1 VGDGLT
7 PPVRQRIV
15 AGSPSLLPQEDLVV
29 RTNTTLQVCLC
40 ASLVWLAACGKSKEP
55 TKEQPP
61 SKEPAKTVQEPP
73 KEPPKEAAKDQ
84 VEVFSWWTGAGEQ
97 EGLDAMIADFKTKNP
112 TIEFINAAVS
122 GGAGT
127 NAKAILAN
135 RLQAGNPPDSY
146 QRHAGL
152 ELADDIKAG
161 KVEDLTKL
169 YEAQGWKDKL
179 PKGLLEAITIDG
191 KIYSVPVNIHRA
203 NLIWFVPKTLQS
215 LGIAGPPKTWK
226 EFLTQAAAIKAKGK
240 TALAIGPQW
249 TQKHLLETVLLGE
262 LGTDKYTGLWNGK
275 TDWKSAEVTAAIDTF
290 NKVLAASDIKSS
302 AADWQPAADRVI
314 DGSAVYTVMGDWLD
328 GYWGRAKNLKFK
340 TDYDVTASPGSAGV
354 YDFLSDSFT
363 LPLGAKHRAAAEK
376 WLIECGSVQGQDL
389 FNPQKGSIPARTDAD
404 KAKYQ
409 NYLAAAL
416 KDWQDPAH
424 GVVANS
430 AFNSEIDTALGI
442 FVEKRNAAG
451 FATAVAKAYADTK

>member
-1 VGDGLT
+1 MR
-7 PPVRQRIV
+7 RQSMSQIV
-15 AGSPSLLPQEDLVV
+15 VSLAAVV
-29 RTNTTLQVCLC
+29 LC
-40 ASLVWLAACGKSKEP
+40 AAACSK
-55 TKEQPP
+55 
-61 SKEPAKTVQEPP
+61 SKEPAKQPPPQETVKEPVKEPP
-73 KEPPKEAAKDQ
+73 KEPAKDQ

-97 EGLDAMIADFKTKNP
+97 EGLDAMIADFKKKNP
-112 TIEFINAAVS
+112 NIEVVNAAVS

-161 KVEDLTKL
+161 KLEDLGKL
-169 YEAQGWKDKL
+169 YQAQGWNDKL

-203 NLIWFVPKTLQS
+203 NLIWFVPKTLQT

-226 EFLTQAAAIKAKGK
+226 EFLAQAKTIKAKGK
-240 TALAIGPQW
+240 TPLAIGPAW

-262 LGTDKYTGLWNGK
+262 LGPDKYTGLWNGK
-275 TDWKSAEVTAAIDTF
+275 TDWKSAEVTAALDMF
-290 NKVLAASDIKSS
+290 KQVLAASDIKSS

-314 DGSAVYTVMGDWLD
+314 DGAAVYTVMGDWADAYL
-328 GYWGRAKNLKFK
+328 GRAKKLTFK
-340 TDYDVTASPGSAGV
+340 TDYDVAASPGTAGV

-363 LPLGAKHRAAAEK
+363 LPIGAKHRDAAEK
-376 WLIECGSVQGQDL
+376 WLIECGSVEGQDL
-389 FNPQKGSIPARTDAD
+389 FNPQKGSVPARTDAD

-409 NYLAAAL
+409 GYLATAL
-416 KDWQDPAH
+416 KDWQDPATKIVGSLTH
-424 GVVANS
+424 GVVANNALS
-430 AFNSEIDTALGI
+430 SEIDTALGI
-442 FVEKRNAAG
+442 FVTSGDSAG
-451 FATAVAKAYADTK
+451 FAAAVGKAYAATK

>member
-1 VGDGLT
+1 MR
-7 PPVRQRIV
+7 RQLPSQIAVTV
-15 AGSPSLLPQEDLVV
+15 ATALMCVACV
-29 RTNTTLQVCLC
+29 
-40 ASLVWLAACGKSKEP
+40 AACSK
-55 TKEQPP
+55 
-61 SKEPAKTVQEPP
+61 SKEPAKEAAKEPP
-73 KEPPKEAAKDQ
+73 KEPVKEPPKEPAKDE

-97 EGLDAMIADFKTKNP
+97 EGLLAMIADFKAKNP
-112 TIEFINAAVS
+112 TIEVINAAVA

-203 NLIWFVPKTLQS
+203 NLIWFMPKTLKA

-226 EFLTQAAAIKAKGK
+226 EFLTQAQTIKAKGK
-240 TALAIGPQW
+240 TALAIGPAW

-262 LGTDKYTGLWNGK
+262 LGPDKYTGLWNGK
-275 TDWKSAEVTAAIDTF
+275 TDWKGADVTAALDTF
-290 NKVLAASDIKSS
+290 KQVLAASDIKSA
-302 AADWQPAADRVI
+302 AADWQPAADRVV
-314 DGSAVYTVMGDWLD
+314 DGAAVYTVMGDWLD
-328 GYWGRAKNLKFK
+328 GYLKGAKKLKFHD
-340 TDYDVTASPGSAGV
+340 DYDVTASPGSAGV

-363 LPLGAKHRAAAEK
+363 LPVGAKHRAAAEK
-376 WLIECGSVQGQDL
+376 WLIECGSTQGQDL
-389 FNPQKGSIPARTDAD
+389 FNPQKGSVPARTDAD
-404 KAKYQ
+404 KSKYQ
-409 NYLAAAL
+409 DYLATAL
-416 KDWQDPAH
+416 KDWQDPATKIVGSLTH
-424 GVVANS
+424 GVVASNALS
-430 AFNSEIDTALGI
+430 AEIDTALGI
-442 FVEKRNAAG
+442 FVEKRDTPG
-451 FATAVAKAYADTK
+451 FEAAVAKAYAATK

>member
-1 VGDGLT
+1 M
-7 PPVRQRIV
+7 RSQ
-15 AGSPSLLPQEDLVV
+15 SMSQFVV
-29 RTNTTLQVCLC
+29 
-40 ASLVWLAACGKSKEP
+40 SLVAVAACAAACSK
-55 TKEQPP
+55 
-61 SKEPAKTVQEPP
+61 KEPAKEPP
-73 KEPPKEAAKDQ
+73 KEPPSAGSAGSAAKEPPPAAKDQ

-97 EGLDAMIADFKTKNP
+97 EGLDAMIADFKSKNP
-112 TIEFINAAVS
+112 NIEVVNAAVS

-179 PKGLLEAITIDG
+179 PKGLLDAITIDG

-203 NLIWFVPKTLQS
+203 NLIWYVPKTLQA

-226 EFLTQAAAIKAKGK
+226 EFLTQAQTIKAKGK
-240 TALAIGPQW
+240 TALAIGPAW

-262 LGTDKYTGLWNGK
+262 LGPDKYTGLWNGK
-275 TDWKSAEVTAAIDTF
+275 TDWKSAEVTAALDTF
-290 NKVLAASDIKSS
+290 AKVLAASDIKSS
-302 AADWQPAADRVI
+302 AADWQPAADRVT
-314 DGSAVYTVMGDWLD
+314 DGTAVYTVMGDWLD
-328 GYWGRAKNLKFK
+328 GYWGRAKKLTYK

-363 LPLGAKHRAAAEK
+363 LPVGAKHRDAAEK

-389 FNPQKGSIPARTDAD
+389 FNPQKGSVPARTDAD
-404 KAKYQ
+404 KSKYT
-409 NYLAAAL
+409 NYLATAL
-416 KDWQDPAH
+416 KDWQDPATKIVGSLAH
-424 GVVANS
+424 GVVANN
-430 AFNSEIDTALGI
+430 AFGAEIDTALGI
-442 FVEKRNAAG
+442 FVQNHDAAG
-451 FATAVAKAYADTK
+451 FATAVGKAYAATK

>member
-1 VGDGLT
+1 MR
-7 PPVRQRIV
+7 RQLPSQITVSLATAVMCV
-15 AGSPSLLPQEDLVV
+15 ASM
-29 RTNTTLQVCLC
+29 
-40 ASLVWLAACGKSKEP
+40 AACSK
-55 TKEQPP
+55 
-61 SKEPAKTVQEPP
+61 SKEPAKEPP
-73 KEPPKEAAKDQ
+73 KEAMKEPAKEPAKEPPKEAAKDQ

-97 EGLDAMIADFKTKNP
+97 EGLDAMIADFKAKNP
-112 TIEFINAAVS
+112 GIEVINAAVA

-179 PKGLLEAITIDG
+179 PKGLLDAITIDG

-203 NLIWFVPKTLQS
+203 NLIWFTPKTLKA

-226 EFLTQAAAIKAKGK
+226 EFLTQAQAIKAKGK
-240 TALAIGPQW
+240 TALAIGPAW

-262 LGTDKYTGLWNGK
+262 LGPDKYTGLWNGK
-275 TDWKSAEVTAAIDTF
+275 TDWKAAEVTAALDTF
-290 NKVLAASDIKSS
+290 KQVLAASDIKSA
-302 AADWQPAADRVI
+302 AADWQPAADRVV
-314 DGSAVYTVMGDWLD
+314 DGAAVYTVMGDWLD
-328 GYWGRAKNLKFK
+328 GYLKGAKKLAFQ

-363 LPLGAKHRAAAEK
+363 LPVGAKHREAAEK
-376 WLIECGSVQGQDL
+376 WLIECGSTQGQDL
-389 FNPQKGSIPARTDAD
+389 FNPQKGSVPARTDAD
-404 KAKYQ
+404 KSKYTG
-409 NYLAAAL
+409 YLATAL
-416 KDWQDPAH
+416 KDWQDPATKIVGSLTH
-424 GVVANS
+424 GVVASN
-430 AFNSEIDTALGI
+430 AFGAEIDTALGI
-442 FVEKRNAAG
+442 FIESRDTKG
-451 FATAVAKAYADTK
+451 FAAAVAKAYDSTK

>member
-1 VGDGLT
+1 MR
-7 PPVRQRIV
+7 RQLP
-15 AGSPSLLPQEDLVV
+15 SPIA
-29 RTNTTLQVCLC
+29 
-40 ASLVWLAACGKSKEP
+40 ASLATAVMSLMCATACSK
-55 TKEQPP
+55 
-61 SKEPAKTVQEPP
+61 SKEPAKELAPPKEATKEPA
-73 KEPPKEAAKDQ
+73 KEPPKEAARDQ

-97 EGLDAMIADFKTKNP
+97 EGLDAMIADFKAKNP
-112 TIEFINAAVS
+112 TIDVVNAAVA

-179 PKGLLEAITIDG
+179 PKGLLDAITIDG

-203 NLIWFVPKTLQS
+203 NLMWFTPKTLKA
-215 LGIAGPPKTWK
+215 LGIAAPPKTWK
-226 EFLTQAAAIKAKGK
+226 EFLTQAQAIKAKGK
-240 TALAIGPQW
+240 TALAIGPAW

-262 LGTDKYTGLWNGK
+262 LGPDKYTGLWNGK
-275 TDWKSAEVTAAIDTF
+275 TDWKAAEVTAALETF
-290 NKVLAASDIKSS
+290 KQVLAASDIKSA

-314 DGSAVYTVMGDWLD
+314 DGAAVYNVMGDWQD
-328 GYWGRAKNLKFK
+328 GYLKGAKKLVFQ
-340 TDYDVTASPGSAGV
+340 TDYDVVPSPGSAGV

-363 LPLGAKHRAAAEK
+363 LPVGAKHRAAAEK

-389 FNPQKGSIPARTDAD
+389 FNPQKGSVPARTDAD
-404 KAKYQ
+404 KSKYTG
-409 NYLAAAL
+409 YLATAL
-416 KDWQDPAH
+416 KDWQDPATKIVGSLTH
-424 GVVANS
+424 GVVASN
-430 AFNSEIDTALGI
+430 AFGAEIDTALGI
-442 FVEKRNAAG
+442 FVENHDAAG
-451 FATAVAKAYADTK
+451 FAAAVAKAYAATK